1 MIRNV
6 IKSLLEAK
14 AYPEPTSEVR
24 LIETHVSFIFLTDRF
39 VYKVKKAV
47 NYGFL
52 DFTTLDRRRFYC
64 DEEVRLN
71 RRLCPDVYLGVV
83 ELRAGDDG
91 PAFHGTGTVVD
102 YAVKMRRLPQ
112 ERMLDRLLA
121 EGSVEARDM
130 AGIAQA
136 VARFHQGAERAP
148 AIDACGETAVIREN
162 WEQNFRQAA
171 PFVGITV
178 SEAVMGDIRQWVAS
192 FLAENDRL
200 FRERVSAGFIRDCD
214 GDLHSGNICLTDPV
228 SIFDCI
234 EFNEKFR
241 YIDTAADLAFL
252 LMDLEYAQRRDL
264 ALELLRSYQ
273 AESGDRGMDP
283 LLDFYK
289 AQRAFVRGKVTS
301 LRLEHAHLTEAERAL
316 VKEEAVGYF
325 RLARGYALRAGM
337 RPMLVLT
344 CGLIGSGKSTLA
356 RSLSR
361 ELGLE
366 LRRSDVVRK
375 QLAGVPAAGAQP
387 TKPYRAGIY
396 NSSMDQATYQA
407 LAEDAERA
415 LSQGEGMVVDAT
427 FRRRGDRDRFRELA
441 RRLGVPFLLVETRC
455 PEDVAR
461 LRLDARESNPGEVSD
476 ARWEHYR
483 ELQAEFETPQAG
495 EALVVDSTLPVEEG
509 VDQVIE
515 AAGLRS

>member
-14 AYPEPTSEVR
+14 AYPDPTTEVR
-24 LIETHVSFIFLTDRF
+24 LLETHVSFIFLTDHF

-64 DEEVRLN
+64 NEEVRLN
-71 RRLCPDVYLGVV
+71 RRLCPEVYLGVV
-83 ELRAGDDG
+83 ELRDTENGPGFDG
-91 PAFHGTGTVVD
+91 EGPVID

-121 EGSVEARDM
+121 EGGVDASDM
-130 AGIAQA
+130 ALIAQA
-136 VARFHQGAERAP
+136 VARFHEGAERGP
-148 AIDACGETAVIREN
+148 IIDACGATAVIREN

-171 PFVGITV
+171 PFEGVTI
-178 SEAVMGDIRQWVAS
+178 SAAQMAEIRQWVTS
-192 FLAENDRL
+192 FLRENDGL
-200 FRERVSAGFIRDCD
+200 LQERVTGGFIRDCD

-228 SIFDCI
+228 CIFDCI

-252 LMDLEYAQRRDL
+252 LMDLEYADRKDL
-264 ALELLRSYQ
+264 AGELLHAYQ
-273 AESGDRGMDP
+273 SESGDHGMAP

-301 LRLEHAHLTEAERAL
+301 LRLEHASLTGPERVE
-316 VKEEAVGYF
+316 VKEAALRYF
-325 RLARGYALRAGM
+325 RLARGYTLRARM

-344 CGLIGSGKSTLA
+344 CGMIGSGKSTLA
-356 RSLSR
+356 RTLSR
-361 ELGLE
+361 ELGLA

-375 QLAGVPAAGAQP
+375 GLAGVPIAGA
-387 TKPYRAGIY
+387 TLSDSYRGGIY
-396 NSSMDQATYQA
+396 NSSMDQVTY
-407 LAEDAERA
+407 RA
-415 LSQGEGMVVDAT
+415 LLDEAELSLSRGEGMVVDAT
-427 FRRRGDRDRFRELA
+427 FRRRADRERFRELA
-441 RRLGVPFLLVETRC
+441 LRLGVPFLLVETRC
-455 PEDVAR
+455 SEEVAR
-461 LRLDARESNPGEVSD
+461 RRLEARNGDAAEVSD

-483 ELQAEFETPQAG
+483 QLQAEFEAPQPG
-495 EALVVDSTLPVEEG
+495 EAVIVDSTLPVEQG
-509 VDQVIE
+509 ADLVIE
-515 AAGLRS
+515 AAGLRP